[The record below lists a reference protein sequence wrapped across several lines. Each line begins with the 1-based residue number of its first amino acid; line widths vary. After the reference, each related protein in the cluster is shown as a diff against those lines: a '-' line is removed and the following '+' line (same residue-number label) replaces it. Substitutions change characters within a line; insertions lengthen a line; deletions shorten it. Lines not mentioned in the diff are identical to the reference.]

1 MLNKTDA
8 HKIKQECRSFQ
19 NSVGTNFKNNS
30 ELSLSESKPKTRL
43 PVHTKLQLMIYTT
56 ETRIL
61 FRFF

>member
-30 ELSLSESKPKTRL
+30 ELSLSDSKPKTRL

-56 ETRIL
+56 
-61 FRFF
+61 